1 MAHLIHQVERDF
13 PPSSSSANGGTTPI
27 HNAMNLIDVQA
38 PSSSGGFLDVLLSE
52 STGHET
58 DLVVDVESVD
68 NTDVAAVTVEIDEQ
82 LDEDA
87 SENDEEEK
95 DVVYSP
101 PIVPYIGME
110 FDTVEEARNVYNAY
124 AYKLGFGT
132 RIASSRNSQASS
144 GGKSIE
150 EIALEEGDITDLTGI
165 SQMKTMNF
173 LKTLHDRNIATSQ
186 ILALLGDLHGGVRNL
201 TFTAKDVSNLRTKL
215 RQQVSLKDVAMTID
229 YFQKKKTQAD
239 NPSFFYAA
247 RYDED
252 NVLKAL
258 FWVDGR
264 TRKLYQSYK
273 DCVFFDT
280 TLMTNRYN
288 MPFAP
293 IVGTNNHLQTIL
305 LGCAL
310 ICDETTETF
319 IWVYKTWMRAMNGQ
333 KPGSVMTDR
342 DKAMRAAIKK
352 VFPGTIHR
360 CCLWHVTTEAD
371 QQLLP
376 VYTSKKGFHEAL
388 YRYIYDSKT
397 IA

>member
-1 MAHLIHQVERDF
+1 MI
-13 PPSSSSANGGTTPI
+13 
-27 HNAMNLIDVQA
+27 
-38 PSSSGGFLDVLLSE
+38 
-52 STGHET
+52 
-58 DLVVDVESVD
+58 
-68 NTDVAAVTVEIDEQ
+68 
-82 LDEDA
+82 
-87 SENDEEEK
+87 
-95 DVVYSP
+95 
-101 PIVPYIGME
+101 
-110 FDTVEEARNVYNAY
+110 
-124 AYKLGFGT
+124 
-132 RIASSRNSQASS
+132 
-144 GGKSIE
+144 
-150 EIALEEGDITDLTGI
+150 I
-165 SQMKTMNF
+165 S
-173 LKTLHDRNIATSQ
+173 
-186 ILALLGDLHGGVRNL
+186 
-201 TFTAKDVSNLRTKL
+201 
-215 RQQVSLKDVAMTID
+215 
-229 YFQKKKTQAD
+229 KKTQAD

-333 KPGSVMTDR
+333 KPGAVMTDR
-342 DKAMRAAIKK
+342 DKAMRTSIKK